1 MKIKNIYGEVLLEFE
16 GAYLRKA
23 NLRGADLTG
32 ADLQGSDLTGANL
45 RGANLRGANLT
56 GAYLTGAYLR
66 KTNLQGANL
75 TRSDLRRANIVRANL
90 TGAYLRKTNL
100 QGANLRKANLQG
112 AYLTGVNLRG
122 ADLRGAVLP
131 KTFISLCKEDFIK
144 KVKAFRQNGEVKFLM
159 TALEKGKVNGT
170 KYEGEC
176 ACLLGTLTHA
186 RGKEDAEVFSR
197 SLGITPDGS
206 SPSEVWF
213 WQIKEGD
220 TPE

>member
-1 MKIKNIYGEVLLEFE
+1 
-16 GAYLRKA
+16 GA
-23 NLRGADLTG
+23 N
-32 ADLQGSDLTGANL
+32 LQGSDLT
-45 RGANLRGANLT
+45 
-56 GAYLTGAYLR
+56 
-66 KTNLQGANL
+66 GANL

-90 TGAYLRKTNL
+90 TGSNLTGAYLRKTNL
-100 QGANLRKANLQG
+100 QGADLRGANLQG
-112 AYLTGVNLRG
+112 AYLTGVNLRGANLTGSNLTGVYLRKTNLQGVNLRKANLQGAYLRG

-220 TPE
+220 TPERNSFAKTALDWCKEMV